1 MRLMREE
8 KDAIEKN
15 KPTKERSLMSLN
27 ASLES
32 MRTTATSLNEELGS
46 DLLAQLTVDDQREVD
61 QLNDQIRDLTQEN
74 KVVLKERIRV
84 RYRSSDRRENMSKI
98 S

>member
-84 RYRSSDRRENMSKI
+84 RYHSAQRQYG
-98 S
+98 